1 MTNETENLILEHL
14 KRFQA
19 QMTRFE
25 DRLDNIATDLR
36 SVKQH
41 MAAFMASE
49 ASQDAEVASMK
60 PQLERIERRLE
71 LRDS

>member
-25 DRLDNIATDLR
+25 DSLNTVRTDMRGL
-36 SVKQH
+36 KQH
-41 MAAFMASE
+41 MAAFMSSE
-49 ASQDAEVASMK
+49 SSQDAEIAGIK
-60 PQLERIERRLE
+60 IQLERIERRLE
-71 LRDS
+71 LRD

>member
-14 KRFQA
+14 KRFQS

-25 DRLDNIATDLR
+25 DTLDTVR
-36 SVKQH
+36 SDMRAMKQH

-49 ASQDAEVASMK
+49 ASQDEEIAAIKVH
-60 PQLERIERRLE
+60 LERIERRLD
-71 LRDS
+71 LRDQ